1 MEQAAL
7 YDCIRRAGAEVLVFE
22 DHPGFFGNWRAHIQ
36 TRQDRLEVVCDHR
49 EGWITLWRALPDQGQ
64 ERLHEVAVIGLDE
77 QAILDRLR
85 SWLMA

>member
-36 TRQDRLEVVCDHR
+36 TRKDRLEVVCDHR
-49 EGWITLWRALPDQGQ
+49 EGWITLTSRPASCSA
-64 ERLHEVAVIGLDE
+64 RTSA
-77 QAILDRLR
+77 A
-85 SWLMA
+85 S